1 MNGHSRLQAGDSKQ
15 DGENG
20 GRTAD
25 EWQTRRG
32 NRGAAGPA
40 TACAPDGAGADHAT
54 PPDFQGSR
62 AGLT

>member
-1 MNGHSRLQAGDSKQ
+1 M
-15 DGENG
+15 
-20 GRTAD
+20 AD

>member
-1 MNGHSRLQAGDSKQ
+1 M
-15 DGENG
+15 
-20 GRTAD
+20 AD

-40 TACAPDGAGADHAT
+40 TACAPDGAGAGADHAT